1 MEHLTQLRQT
11 RPWTAVHGDGPHN
24 RDLGVADRERARRG
38 AYRPHTG
45 QGEVYPDLCIP
56 SCLHDEDVRVLAIQ
70 EADVRA
76 QAKLT
81 ISTITISGTVSTR
94 CSVAAITS
102 TYPMSPYSSWIAERR
117 EAWMSRAV
125 MGWNL

>member
-11 RPWTAVHGDGPHN
+11 CPWTAVHRDRPN
-24 RDLGVADRERARRG
+24 DRDLGVADRDRARRG

-70 EADVRA
+70 EADIRA

-81 ISTITISGTVSTR
+81 ISTITLSWTVST
-94 CSVAAITS
+94 VAAQVQRCEL
-102 TYPMSPYSSWIAERR
+102 PYVS
-117 EAWMSRAV
+117 V
-125 MGWNL
+125 